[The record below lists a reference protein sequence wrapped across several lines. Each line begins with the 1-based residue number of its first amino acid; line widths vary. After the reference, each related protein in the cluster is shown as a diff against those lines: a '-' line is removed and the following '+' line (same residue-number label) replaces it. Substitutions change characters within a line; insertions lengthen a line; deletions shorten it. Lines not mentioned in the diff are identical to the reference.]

1 VQTQT
6 LFISGLDMPIFHG
19 STEITD
25 IKHGNTEINSVWHG
39 GTQVWSRGYT
49 LTLDYDTQYTEVAPL
64 EEGLYYNTNYAGYSN
79 SSTAQPIDGS
89 INPSAFSKSPL
100 VNSSQS
106 TPSIDRLYT
115 YERAGSGVTD
125 TFVLILHLDR
135 KVTNSG
141 WTNMTI
147 QRLYNGAPTGSVF
160 TYGRTN
166 AAFLSGNTTS
176 LWQWN
181 LYYSIGI
188 FPYTAEYDPF
198 NNTAGTEYEI
208 KFT

>member
-1 VQTQT
+1 
-6 LFISGLDMPIFHG
+6 MPIFHG

-49 LTLDYDTQYTEVAPL
+49 LTLDYDTQYTE
-64 EEGLYYNTNYAGYSN
+64 EGGLYYNTNYAGYSAS
-79 SSTAQPIDGS
+79 SSTPISGS
-89 INPSAFSKSPL
+89 ITPTTFSRSPL
-100 VNSSQS
+100 YNSNDS
-106 TPSIDRLYT
+106 TPSIISLYT
-115 YERAGSGVTD
+115 FERAGSGVTD
-125 TFVLILHLDR
+125 TFNLYLQLDKR
-135 KVTNSG
+135 VVNSG

-147 QRLYNGAPTGSVF
+147 QRLYNGAPSGSLF
-160 TYGRTN
+160 TYSRAN
-166 AAFLSGNTTS
+166 AVSFLVVNGVDATT
-176 LWQWN
+176 WVWN
-181 LYYSIGI
+181 LYYSIPI